1 MTTDAGLSVR
11 AYARH
16 RGVSH
21 TAVQRAIARGRL
33 SRSLGKNA
41 AGEWRIVDVALADR
55 EFDANGDLTR
65 APSVIKEREAAR
77 IAGGTPPVP
86 PVPPVPS
93 DDESVEEPPP
103 DGDPG
108 SVPAGKMTLAE
119 AAAQEKA
126 WRARLAELQYREK
139 TGELVDARAVE
150 MKTVEVFTRCRT
162 KLLGVPSKL
171 KTRLP
176 HLSPADLR
184 AIDAEMRA
192 ALEELATPDRAEGAA

>member
-1 MTTDAGLSVR
+1 MATDEGLSVR

-41 AGEWRIVDVALADR
+41 AGEWRIVNVELADQ

-65 APSVIKEREAAR
+65 APAVIKEREAAR
-77 IAGGTPPVP
+77 HTGGTPPVP
-86 PVPPVPS
+86 PVPPAPDSDNEDEPS
-93 DDESVEEPPP
+93 T

-108 SVPAGKMTLAE
+108 SVPTGTMTLAE

-126 WRARLAELQYREK
+126 WKARLAELQYREK

-176 HLSPADLR
+176 HLTPADLR
-184 AIDAEMRA
+184 AIDAELRA
-192 ALEELATPDRAEGAA
+192 ALEELATPDQAQGAA

>member
-33 SRSLGKNA
+33 SRCLGKNA
-41 AGEWRIVDVALADR
+41 AGEWRIVDVALADQ

-65 APSVIKEREAAR
+65 APAAIKEREAAR
-77 IAGGTPPVP
+77 HAGGTPPVP
-86 PVPPVPS
+86 PVPEG
-93 DDESVEEPPP
+93 DDTAEDPPP
-103 DGDPG
+103 AGDPG
-108 SVPAGKMTLAE
+108 SVPTGKLTLAE
-119 AAAQEKA
+119 AAAEEKA